1 MQSASFRDLG
11 LSPELLKA
19 VEKMGFEQA
28 SAIQSATI
36 PALLSGKDVAG
47 LSRTGSGKTAAF
59 AIPAVECVDP
69 RLRAPQVLILCPTR
83 ELAVQVAG
91 EVAKLSAFKPG
102 VKELAVYGGA
112 SYGTQFRGLED
123 GAQIIAGTPGRVMD
137 HLDRGSLRL
146 DSLKMIVLDEADRM
160 LDMGFRDDMATIL
173 QQAPPNRQT
182 AFFSAT
188 MPVEVERLIK
198 LYTSTPT
205 WVRLETRAE
214 AAPDIDQTYYEV
226 GHGSRVGALC
236 RVLEATQLR
245 FGIVFCS
252 TKNAVDGVAE
262 HLAAEGYQ
270 VDRLHGDISQAQRER
285 VMRRFRDRKIEFLIA
300 TDVAARGI
308 DVDEVE
314 VVLNYDLPRDPE
326 DYVHRIGRTGRA
338 GRSGLA
344 ISFVT
349 PREVFMLERIAR
361 LTRIRVRREKLP
373 TAAEAA
379 RKRTE
384 AVVNRVKL
392 LIAEGGFPANKT
404 AAEALLENG
413 AAPEQVIAALLHL
426 LVPPKAHSAAPQGG
440 GENDEARTAART
452 HQGGRGAYDTRD
464 RRPFN
469 SAPRDER
476 RHSSGAHPVS
486 RQIRDPLPA
495 GSEPPARPPRK
506 PSFNKSRPW
515 SAKASP
521 APSSPSRAPRRG
533 GQRP

>member
-19 VEKMGFEQA
+19 VEQMGFEQA
-28 SAIQSATI
+28 SAIQTATI
-36 PALLSGKDVAG
+36 PALLAGKDVAG

-69 RLRAPQVLILCPTR
+69 RVRAPQVLILCPTR
-83 ELAVQVAG
+83 ELAMQVAG
-91 EVAKLSAFKPG
+91 EVAKLSAFKQG
-102 VKELAVYGGA
+102 VRELAVYGGA

-137 HLDRGSLRL
+137 HLERGSLRL
-146 DSLKMIVLDEADRM
+146 GSLKMIILDEADRM
-160 LDMGFRDDMATIL
+160 LDMGFRDDIATIL
-173 QQAPPNRQT
+173 QQAPEKRQT

-188 MPVEVERLIK
+188 MPTDVEKLIK
-198 LYTSTPT
+198 RYTSDPT

-245 FGIVFCS
+245 FGIIFCS

-285 VMRRFRDRKIEFLIA
+285 VMRKFRERKIEFLIA

-308 DVDEVE
+308 DVDDIE

-344 ISFVT
+344 ISFTT

-379 RKRTE
+379 LKRTE
-384 AVVNRVKL
+384 VLVNRVKL
-392 LIAEGGFPANKT
+392 LIAEGSFPAHK
-404 AAEALLENG
+404 AATQSLLENG
-413 AAPEQVIAALLHL
+413 VAPDQVISALLHL
-426 LVPPKAHSAAPQGG
+426 LTPKKSNSAASQSG
-440 GENDEARTAART
+440 GEENEGGRSYQRPYSSDG
-452 HQGGRGAYDTRD
+452 GGRGRREGGGSYGGD
-464 RRPFN
+464 RRGKASP
-469 SAPRDER
+469 PQ
-476 RHSSGAHPVS
+476 PVS
-486 RQIRDPLPA
+486 RQMRDPLPA
-495 GSEPPARPPRK
+495 GAEPEAPHYRK

-515 SAKASP
+515 TAKSEP
-521 APSSPSRAPRRG
+521 AAAAPSRAPRRSSP
-533 GQRP
+533 RP

>member
-19 VEKMGFEQA
+19 VEQMGFEQA
-28 SAIQSATI
+28 SAIQTATI
-36 PALLSGKDVAG
+36 PALLAGKDVAG

-69 RLRAPQVLILCPTR
+69 RVRAPQVLILCPTR
-83 ELAVQVAG
+83 ELAMQVSG
-91 EVAKLSAFKPG
+91 EVAKLSAFKQG
-102 VKELAVYGGA
+102 VRELAVYGGA
-112 SYGTQFRGLED
+112 SYGTQYRGLEA

-137 HLDRGSLRL
+137 HLERGSLRL
-146 DSLKMIVLDEADRM
+146 DSLKMIILDEADRM
-160 LDMGFRDDMATIL
+160 LDMGFRDDIATIL
-173 QQAPPNRQT
+173 QQAPEKRQT

-188 MPVEVERLIK
+188 MPMDVEKLIK
-198 LYTSTPT
+198 RYTSEPT

-245 FGIVFCS
+245 FGIIFCS

-262 HLAAEGYQ
+262 HLAADGYQ

-285 VMRRFRDRKIEFLIA
+285 VMQRFRDRKIEFLIA

-308 DVDEVE
+308 DVDDIE

-344 ISFVT
+344 ISFTT

-379 RKRTE
+379 LKRME
-384 AVVNRVKL
+384 VLVNRVKL
-392 LIAEGGFPANKT
+392 LIAEGGFPAHKVAT
-404 AAEALLENG
+404 QSLLENG
-413 AAPEQVIAALLHL
+413 TPPDQVISALLHL
-426 LVPPKAHSAAPQGG
+426 LCPKKSTTATGQGG
-440 GENDEARTAART
+440 GEEE
-452 HQGGRGAYDTRD
+452 GGRHHQRPYSGNGGGNGGD
-464 RRPFN
+464 RRSK
-469 SAPRDER
+469 SAPPQ
-476 RHSSGAHPVS
+476 PVS
-486 RQIRDPLPA
+486 RQMRDPLPA
-495 GSEPPARPPRK
+495 GAETPAPHYRK

-515 SAKASP
+515 TAKSGP
-521 APSSPSRAPRRG
+521 ANEAPTRAPRRSG
-533 GQRP
+533 PRP

>member
-1 MQSASFRDLG
+1 MHQASFRDLG
-11 LSPELLKA
+11 LSPDLLKA
-19 VEKMGFEQA
+19 VEQMGFEQA
-28 SAIQSATI
+28 SPIQAATI
-36 PALLSGKDVAG
+36 PALLAGKDVAG

-69 RLRAPQVLILCPTR
+69 RVRAPQVLILCPTR
-83 ELAVQVAG
+83 ELAMQVAG
-91 EVAKLSAFKPG
+91 EVSKLSAFKPG

-146 DSLKMIVLDEADRM
+146 DSLKMVVLDEADRM
-160 LDMGFRDDMATIL
+160 LDMGFRDDIATIL
-173 QQAPPNRQT
+173 QQAPSSRQT

-188 MPVEVERLIK
+188 MPLDVEKLIK
-198 LYTSTPT
+198 RYTSEPA

-245 FGIVFCS
+245 FGIIFCS

-262 HLAAEGYQ
+262 HLAVEGYQ

-285 VMRRFRDRKIEFLIA
+285 VMRRFRERKIEFLIA

-308 DVDEVE
+308 DVDDVE

-344 ISFVT
+344 ISFTT

-379 RKRTE
+379 RKKTE
-384 AVVNRVKL
+384 ILVNKVKL
-392 LIAEGGFPANKT
+392 LIAEGSFPANKT
-404 AAEALLENG
+404 ATQTLLEDG
-413 AAPEQVIAALLHL
+413 AAPEQVVAALLHL
-426 LVPPKAHSAAPQGG
+426 LVPPKSHGAAGPNAADESDERTRPRFQTGSGNGRAQHHS
-440 GENDEARTAART
+440 
-452 HQGGRGAYDTRD
+452 
-464 RRPFN
+464 
-469 SAPRDER
+469 SAPHAER
-476 RHSSGAHPVS
+476 RTRPATPKPVS
-486 RQIRDPLPA
+486 PQMRDPA
-495 GSEPPARPPRK
+495 AAEHQNSPPRHRK
-506 PSFNKSRPW
+506 PSFNKARPW
-515 SAKASP
+515 GARAASSAGGSGRP
-521 APSSPSRAPRRG
+521 PRRNN
-533 GQRP
+533 RNS